1 MNGSQLIENELQKRR
16 DQAESVRG
24 VDTPV
29 RVEFRYRGG
38 TKHWQY
44 FRSADDAVGAVDS
57 LCSYSPTGRAIIERP
72 SSQVFQFRGPRG
84 GWSKREPSVSYKL

>member
-1 MNGSQLIENELQKRR
+1 MNRSHLIENELRKRR

-24 VDTPV
+24 KETPF

-44 FRSADDAVGAVDS
+44 FSNRADATRAEDS
-57 LCSYSPTGRAIIERP
+57 LCTYLIESAIIERP
-72 SSQVFQFRGPRG
+72 SSQVIQFRGPRG
-84 GWSKREPSVSYKL
+84 GWSNCGR